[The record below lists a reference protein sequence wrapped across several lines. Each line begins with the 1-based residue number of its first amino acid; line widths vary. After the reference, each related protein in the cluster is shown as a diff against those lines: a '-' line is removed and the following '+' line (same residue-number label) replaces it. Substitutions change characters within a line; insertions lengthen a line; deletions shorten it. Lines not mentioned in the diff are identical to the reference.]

1 MDTTVEVYTAFMDHL
16 QDMEDTDMEDNNTED
31 TMATTSFSFVEIV
44 VLHFKT
50 TNFELHLRI
59 VHFTF
64 VHFTYFSNI
73 TAKVSFKTPSCIC
86 KHCCSLYA
94 LKKSFP
100 DLNF

>member
-50 TNFELHLRI
+50 TIELHLRI

-64 VHFTYFSNI
+64 DPQFSQQYYCQ
-73 TAKVSFKTPSCIC
+73 SFFQDPL
-86 KHCCSLYA
+86 LY
-94 LKKSFP
+94 L
-100 DLNF
+100 